1 MLGLRRMNRAL
12 PALLAAA
19 AALVAGPAA
28 ARAPAYDLVE
38 TVTTYSQPKAVLLSP
53 DGSTAYV
60 TNFGR
65 ANSKNVSIYRTDT
78 MEETGTI
85 DFEGNG
91 VELVI
96 TRDGKTLYVSNF
108 RRGMVEVVDLTTN
121 TVVAEIEVGANPKT
135 MAISADEQ
143 TLYVSNWSSNDVS
156 VVDLVNRVELRR
168 LRVGVHP
175 RGIAVSAGG
184 VLIVGNHADHNLSF
198 FDTSTFEEI
207 RDEVDCGRFPR
218 HVIISPDQR
227 YAYVSA
233 QVSAAVFQ
241 VDVASGQILQRWAAG
256 FSPKTIDITADG
268 RTIWS
273 AAYGAHEVVAIDTED
288 GTSREYPI
296 EGIEKPCGLDVTA
309 DGRRVYVTGWD
320 DCHLYVLQ
328 RRDEVPAAAE

>member
-1 MLGLRRMNRAL
+1 MNR
-12 PALLAAA
+12 ALLAAA
-19 AALVAGPAA
+19 LALLAA
-28 ARAPAYDLVE
+28 ARAAASAPAYDLVE
-38 TVTTYSQPKAVLLSP
+38 TVATYSQPKAVLLSP

-65 ANSKNVSIYRTDT
+65 RNTKNVSIYRTDA

-91 VELVI
+91 VEMVI

-108 RRGMVEVVDLTTN
+108 RRGLVEVVDLTTN
-121 TVVAEIEVGANPKT
+121 TVVAEIAVGHNPKT
-135 MAISADEQ
+135 MALSADEK
-143 TLYVSNWSSNDVS
+143 TLYVSNWSSADVS

-175 RGIAVSAGG
+175 RGIAVTSGG

-207 RDEVDCGRFPR
+207 RDEVPCGRFPR
-218 HVIISPDQR
+218 HVIVSPDQR
-227 YAYVSA
+227 FAYVSA

-241 VDVASGQILQRWAAG
+241 VDVATGEVLQRWAAG
-256 FSPKTIDITADG
+256 FSPKTIAITADG
-268 RTIWS
+268 RYVWS

-296 EGIEKPCGLDVTA
+296 DGIEKPCGLDVTG

-328 RRDEVPAAAE
+328 RRDEAPPEPEEEP